1 MELKKI
7 KYEDVPNRALIVYF
21 LECIKDYFYP
31 NYFSKVDDVNG
42 VLNRAKDLFRT
53 YISSS
58 REDEEY
64 FFSHLDEVKDIL
76 SNPTTIHSFTY
87 SHFFIEHQVLILFQQ

>member
-31 NYFSKVDDVNG
+31 NRRFN
-42 VLNRAKDLFRT
+42 NNT
-53 YISSS
+53 
-58 REDEEY
+58 
-64 FFSHLDEVKDIL
+64 EV
-76 SNPTTIHSFTY
+76 
-87 SHFFIEHQVLILFQQ
+87 